1 MSIISQLRETSQ
13 VESLLPEHYWPV
25 YEYASYAV
33 SELKTGSSRFRNIFC
48 PGLRQR
54 HTFIAVI
61 YLFQIINI
69 CFKYF
74 SFVSNIFLVSNIFFS
89 DQRVL
94 RLVAGGA
101 DVLGVLADLQ
111 PALPGAHRAP
121 PARQLRPAA
130 VEDLLPPGR
139 DGGGR
144 GGQTGGG

>member
-1 MSIISQLRETSQ
+1 M
-13 VESLLPEHYWPV
+13 
-25 YEYASYAV
+25 
-33 SELKTGSSRFRNIFC
+33 KCNCNIF
-48 PGLRQR
+48 
-54 HTFIAVI
+54 VSDNK
-61 YLFQIINI
+61 YLFQTFFF

-74 SFVSNIFLVSNIFFS
+74 FGLKYIFS

-101 DVLGVLADLQ
+101 DVVGVLADLQ

-121 PARQLRPAA
+121 PSRQLRPAA